1 MVKDHH
7 VNGVRNEQLWSKKLG
22 DLSMML
28 SSRAVSLDDI
38 GQRGLMQ
45 YISYGDIQRARSGTP
60 DKIETCSGHYRG
72 LSDVRKKV

>member
-45 YISYGDIQRARSGTP
+45 YISYGDI
-60 DKIETCSGHYRG
+60 
-72 LSDVRKKV
+72 